1 MSFSFVGESF
11 PGEKPEMQALLE
23 VLLVLKKYGLSLS
36 EFLESITNS
45 QDERVK
51 IHVGLFYSKGGAVK
65 IIKLW
70 MSKCTQNQ
78 AMAQVATSYVVN
90 MARGELVDL
99 SKSKQL
105 HLPRDGITASDVDKF
120 SLAHIQHVLQT
131 KAPVLT
137 KILRGLTE
145 LRPAGP
151 RQRTLAFPVIGSI
164 VATAFCRTSNYLQ
177 MEMGLYFYSA
187 GCTRKVIDTLYG
199 TGLCVSFSTI
209 NRLLVNLTD
218 DAKKVVRHAAKH
230 EPFLLVYDNINLA
243 KRKHDQRIDN
253 LDDFE
258 NGTAATMIIGR
269 NLGSVQKVHQ
279 SYSRLTSSD
288 LLLDQADMDHIKKV
302 FQVHFVQA
310 LRNNKEGFERC
321 SPVPLEIHLLPAEKT
336 KAHPLPTMKI
346 DESSLEGNKMV
357 METIIEK
364 SLGLEKDWFTA
375 GKAVIVAG
383 DLSTVKKLRSLKYQR
398 EDECTPFNRLDW
410 ITPVA
415 QLFHM
420 QMALSRTLLRNFRG
434 TDSEHGSLSQLATM
448 LGGRNR
454 IFSDNPD
461 FHSTD
466 EFLRHVFNATVL
478 RLWDVSIIDG
488 RLNPEDINDPSS
500 ANATLF
506 LREMTLYLEL
516 SSAIKVGD
524 IGRIDKALKWL
535 TIVFHA
541 GSNSNYAYELLHFRS
556 CAAHLWDPDTKN
568 AVLAS
573 MLVNMSGK
581 RQGWKPTDLYQEHC
595 NRTIK
600 HVYHNKKGDMTF
612 DTLRERISM
621 NIETFDTIKARTE
634 ETFKAPPNK
643 RKHAAVSALSDLDK
657 ISMIL
662 SENSILG
669 IDPNGKA
676 QDLTVKRVKN
686 LFMEGTITLLDKKR
700 MDAFIQKHA
709 DGSQWMGGGPDDMVE
724 NDTGMDTV

>member
-1 MSFSFVGESF
+1 
-11 PGEKPEMQALLE
+11 
-23 VLLVLKKYGLSLS
+23 
-36 EFLESITNS
+36 
-45 QDERVK
+45 
-51 IHVGLFYSKGGAVK
+51 
-65 IIKLW
+65 
-70 MSKCTQNQ
+70 
-78 AMAQVATSYVVN
+78 MAQVATSYVVN
-90 MARGELVDL
+90 MARNELVNL
-99 SKSKQL
+99 SKSKYL
-105 HLPRDGITASDVDKF
+105 HLSRDGFTASDVDNF
-120 SLAHIQHVLQT
+120 SLARIQHVLQT

-145 LRPAGP
+145 LKPAGP
-151 RQRTLAFPVIGSI
+151 RQRSLALPVIGSI
-164 VATAFCRTSNYLQ
+164 VATTFCRTSNYLQ
-177 MEMGLYFYSA
+177 VEMGLYFYSA
-187 GCTRKVIDTLYG
+187 GCTRKVIDTLHG

-209 NRLLVNLTD
+209 NRLLEDLTKN
-218 DAKKVVRHAAKH
+218 AKKVVRLAAKR

-243 KRKHDQRIDN
+243 KRKHDQRVDN

-258 NGTAATMIIGR
+258 NGTTATMIIGR
-269 NLGSVQKVHQ
+269 NLGSVQQVHQ
-279 SYSRLTSSD
+279 SYSRLSPSD
-288 LLLDQADMDHIKKV
+288 VILDQAEMAHIKKV
-302 FQVHFVQA
+302 YQAHFVQE
-310 LRNNKEGFERC
+310 LRNNKEGYGRC

-364 SLGLEKDWFTA
+364 SLGLEKEWFTA

-398 EDECTPFNRLDW
+398 EDERTPYNRLDW

-420 QMALSRTLLRNFRG
+420 QMALGRTLLRHYRG
-434 TDSEHGSLSQLATM
+434 TDSEHGSLSQIATL

-466 EFLRHVFNATVL
+466 EFLRHVFSATVL
-478 RLWDVSIIDG
+478 RLWDVSVTAEDTEGLAGCKDDTAFNNLVNAKMERIIDG
-488 RLNPEDINDPSS
+488 SLNPDDINDPSS

-506 LREMTLYLEL
+506 LRDMTLYLEL

-524 IGRIDKALKWL
+524 IGRIDSALKWL

-556 CAAHLWDPDTKN
+556 CAAHLWDPDIKD

-573 MLVNMSGK
+573 MLVNMSGT

-600 HVYHNKKGDMTF
+600 HVFHNKQGDMTF
-612 DTLRERISM
+612 DMLRERISM

-634 ETFKAPPNK
+634 QTFKAPPNK
-643 RKHAAVSALSDLDK
+643 RKHAAVSALSDLEI
-657 ISMIL
+657 ISMTL
-662 SENSILG
+662 SEHSILG
-669 IDPNGKA
+669 LNPTGKPQDP
-676 QDLTVKRVKN
+676 TVKRVKH
-686 LFMEGTITLLDKKR
+686 LFMEGAIALLDKKR
-700 MDAFIQKHA
+700 MDTFIQKHA
-709 DGSQWMGGGPDDMVE
+709 DGSQWMGGGAEDMEE
-724 NDTGMDTV
+724 NDTGMAE